1 MSNTKREREM
11 NDKSSRRSFLV
22 TAGMA
27 FPAAALASTSK
38 TRPSGAS
45 PLLAQ
50 PPGLSYRVLGKTGL
64 KVTSMGF
71 GCMITSDPSVIE
83 RGADLG
89 ITYFD
94 TARSYQNGNNERMVG
109 AALKAK
115 RKDIVLSTKTGA
127 RTKEEALQHLDT
139 SLTELGTDHVDI
151 WYLHGK
157 SRPEDLSDGL
167 LEAQQI
173 AKKAGKTRFIG
184 VSTHSGQPA
193 LFPAVIEKLPHFDVI
208 LTSYNFSMDPGLDAL
223 IESAT
228 KQGLGIV
235 AMKVMAGGFRTA
247 KPGQKLYDTLK
258 RDGAMPAALKWVL
271 KNKNVATTV
280 PSITDMEQ
288 LDENMKAMTVPF
300 SVADQKILFAQLEY
314 IRPLYCR
321 ACGSCAGQCPKGLPV
336 SDMLR
341 YLSYSEGYGE
351 FQLGRECF
359 LALPSEVRDVR
370 CKDCGS
376 CAIRCPNGVRV
387 AERLHNAQ
395 ELFA

>member
-1 MSNTKREREM
+1 M
-11 NDKSSRRSFLV
+11 NDKTSRRNFLV

-27 FPAAALASTSK
+27 LPAAAMASTSK
-38 TRPSGAS
+38 TRPKDTM
-45 PLLAQ
+45 PLLAS
-50 PPGLSYRVLGKTGL
+50 PAGLSYRVLGKTGL
-64 KVTSMGF
+64 KVTSVGF

-115 RKDIVLSTKTGA
+115 RRDIVLSTKTGA
-127 RTKEEALQHLDT
+127 RTKEDALKHLDT

-157 SRPEDLSDGL
+157 SKPEDLSDEL

-173 AKKAGKTRFIG
+173 AKKTGKTRFVG
-184 VSTHSGQPA
+184 VSTHGGQPE
-193 LFPAVIEKLPHFDVI
+193 LFPAVIQKLPHFDVI
-208 LTSYNFSMDPGLDAL
+208 LTSYNFSMDPGLDGL
-223 IESAT
+223 IESAV

-247 KPGQKLYDTLK
+247 KPGQKLYETLK
-258 RDGAMPAALKWVL
+258 RNGAMLAALKWVL

-288 LDENMKAMTVPF
+288 LDDNVTAMTVPF
-300 SVADQKILFAQLEY
+300 SDADQKILFAQLEY

-321 ACGSCAGQCPKGLPV
+321 TCGSCAGRCPKGLPV

-351 FQLGRECF
+351 FQLGRESF
-359 LALPSEVRDVR
+359 LALPSEVKDVR
-370 CKDCGS
+370 CKDCGN
-376 CAIRCPNGVRV
+376 CTIHCPNGVRV
-387 AERLHNAQ
+387 AERLQIAQ